1 MWRKFQGTFDGQR
14 CNVFNFIGTRPDVG
28 GRNRSKISVVDEMG
42 LHTVDVDGLES
53 SAIPASILRMQNG
66 VNGSHDQLVAVQFRF
81 LFYIKQKLLDVSNH
95 RFVTLILNP
104 KEMCRFD
111 VRNINRALLFDFR
124 GDSWW

>member
-66 VNGSHDQLVAVQFRF
+66 VNGSHDQLVAVQPNQWGLLGLAQQNMNLLLN
-81 LFYIKQKLLDVSNH
+81 LF
-95 RFVTLILNP
+95 
-104 KEMCRFD
+104 
-111 VRNINRALLFDFR
+111 
-124 GDSWW
+124 